1 MNRVLEILENQ
12 EKRIQNIEKNLN
24 IEPLENTQV
33 EAQPSAHE
41 NEVILEKPKQYKSNL
56 PNFSFNQVISFIG
69 ILGIIIGC
77 ISFFFYAVAK
87 DWIGP
92 TAQVMIGVILGLIL
106 FVLAFSL
113 EERNREWSLI
123 VFGGSFFIEFLSIF
137 VGVIVYKVIPEII
150 GFIVLLL
157 FTAVAIALSIK
168 FNSKIIAY
176 YSLIGGYLIPII
188 TNTHSEIIFMMMYV
202 LLLYVSLL
210 VFSSRY
216 NWVDLR
222 FTSFIIL
229 WVYIVSSFSIYRLE
243 SIGFALFFLISVFLI
258 NNIMPLVYSVLKKE
272 EINALDSIIFNV
284 NLLFFAPMLYT
295 LLKKFYNIGMIEF
308 GFVILLVA
316 FLYLVEILVL
326 KIKLSSKVYMPTL
339 YSILSGA
346 VITLNLGIF
355 LVLNTINEDF
365 FMVLFL
371 IQWIFF
377 AYMSKFVE
385 ESEFYNIVSNI
396 FLALIA
402 IWYLFVLRFDEGLL
416 HATLFLFV
424 LLAIIPGFLF
434 LIKQDINK
442 RINSGLLAI
451 SIFLILLSV
460 SKYMMFFIDSEAFY
474 NIVLSVMWLVYT
486 LIGIIKFDKIK
497 EAKILFMVLLGIT
510 VLKIAFVDLL
520 FLEGAFRII
529 GFIVFGILLLVGSYF
544 MKNEKSN

>member
-188 TNTHSEIIFMMMYV
+188 TNTHSEIIFMIMYV
-202 LLLYVSLL
+202 LLLNVSLL
-210 VFSSRY
+210 VLSSRY

-529 GFIVFGILLLVGSYF
+529 GFIVFGILLLIGSYF